1 MTSLSFVDPTTGFEI
16 SLVPYAN
23 GEEALAALQ
32 PLIREEC
39 ERRILE
45 AVPAWQQRNAIA
57 DMLSDDN
64 TVKAKGTAVWSK
76 VTTLRAK
83 SNALEASL
91 TTMSDAEFI
100 ELDITDD
107 KHWSE

>member
-1 MTSLSFVDPTTGFEI
+1 MTSLSFVDPVTDFEI

-23 GEEALAALQ
+23 ANEALAALQ
-32 PLIREEC
+32 PLIRKEC

-45 AVPAWQQRNAIA
+45 AVPAWRQRNAIA
-57 DMLSDDN
+57 DMLSDDD
-64 TVKAKGTAVWSK
+64 TVKAKGTAIWSK
-76 VTTLRAK
+76 VTALRAK

-91 TTMSDAEFI
+91 ASMSDAEFV

-107 KHWSE
+107 AHWT